1 MRQRQIHMTRMARNL
16 GLLASALLLLPATA
30 QAVSV
35 SISGVTHS
43 GTGSA
48 SLLEIGDT
56 LTITGRI
63 NNDSADA
70 VFGLGVAVD
79 GYDSDNNGLAD
90 NGVAFVSGD
99 VAATGLATYYD
110 VPNGSLGGLDNTL
123 ATATEVGYFNPFCSL
138 SGCPVVDPLR
148 VRVFQG
154 ISTNSSNGDGS
165 LDLGIGGST
174 VGAGDHHFS
183 VTFQAIAGLAL
194 PETRTLTFGGI
205 SDQGEVAVGA
215 GGALLPYT
223 NGTVSFTVVPEPGT
237 ALLMGLGLAGLAGS
251 SRRR

>member
-1 MRQRQIHMTRMARNL
+1 MARNL

-35 SISGVTHS
+35 SVLDVTHS

-48 SLLEIGDT
+48 SVLEIGDT
-56 LTITGRI
+56 LTITGVI
-63 NNDSADA
+63 SNPGGDTI
-70 VFGLGVAVD
+70 FGLGAAVD
-79 GYDSDNNGLAD
+79 GYDSDNNGVAD
-90 NGVAFVSGD
+90 NGLAFVSGD
-99 VAATGLATYYD
+99 VADAAFATFHSVAT
-110 VPNGSLGGLDNTL
+110 GSLGGLGNL
-123 ATATEVGYFNPFCSL
+123 ISTATEVGYNNPFCSL
-138 SGCPVVDPLR
+138 TGCPVVDPLR

-154 ISTNSSNGDGS
+154 ANVSGSNGDGTN
-165 LDLGIGGST
+165 DTGVGGAT
-174 VGAGDHHFS
+174 IAAGDAHFS
-183 VTFQAIAGLAL
+183 VTFEAIAGLAL

-205 SDQGEVAVGA
+205 ADQGEVAVGA

-223 NGTVSFTVVPEPGT
+223 NGSLSFTVVPEPGT